1 MGSIFKPSTT
11 VVQAPQQSTTTY
23 DIPAYFKEIQE
34 KTLRRADVES
44 QQPFQAYTGQRIAP
58 LTATEQQAGDIYSQ
72 QILPQA
78 GQLAA
83 IGAQTFTPAMA
94 QQYMNPYE
102 NQVVTSALG
111 DVERAYQGQQRA
123 LSSQAIGSGAFG
135 GGREGVQRGVLGGE
149 YLRQVG
155 DVSGRLR
162 QAGFESGAQ
171 RFAADRASQLGS
183 AQAQLASLAG
193 ASSGLAQFGGQER
206 GIQQAGLTE
215 AFRDFVE
222 EQGFEQNQI
231 NQVIG
236 ALAGAPIRSYGEE
249 RTGYTSQVVGA
260 PSPFGQIMGAAGAIG
275 SLPPGTFSDIALKDN
290 INLIGKSP
298 SGINIYTF
306 TYKGDDKVYQ
316 GVMAHEVPHASSF
329 SNDGYL
335 MVDYSKVDVEF
346 KKVN

>member
-23 DIPAYFKEIQE
+23 QIPEYFKEIQE
-34 KTLRRADVES
+34 KTLRRAEAES
-44 QQPFQAYTGQRIAP
+44 QLPFQAYQGQRIAQ
-58 LTATEQQAGDIYSQ
+58 LTPTEIQAGDIYSQ

-78 GQLAA
+78 GQLSA

-102 NQVVTSALG
+102 NQVVSSALG

-123 LSSQAIGSGAFG
+123 LSTQAIQAGAFG
-135 GGREGVQRGVLGGE
+135 GGREGVQKGVLGGE

-171 RFAADRASQLGS
+171 RFAADRAAQLGS
-183 AQAQLASLAG
+183 SQAQLAALAG
-193 ASSGLAQFGGQER
+193 ASSGLAQFGSQER
-206 GIQQAGLTE
+206 GIEQAGLTE

-249 RTGYTSQVVGA
+249 RTGFTSTPMQG
-260 PSPFGQIMGAAGAIG
+260 PSPFGQITGALGAIG
-275 SLPPGTFSDIALKDN
+275 SIYAMSDIALKNN
-290 INLIGKSP
+290 INYIGKSP
-298 SGINIYTF
+298 SGINMYTF

-316 GVMAHEVPHASSF
+316 GVMAHEVPHASNF
-329 SNDGYL
+329 NTDGYL
-335 MVDYSKVDVEF
+335 MVDYSKIDVEF
-346 KKVN
+346 KRVN

>member
-23 DIPAYFKEIQE
+23 DIPSYFKEIQE
-34 KTLRRADVES
+34 RTLRRAETES
-44 QQPFQAYTGQRIAP
+44 QLPFQAYTGQRIAP

-83 IGAQTFTPAMA
+83 IGAKTFTPAMA

-183 AQAQLASLAG
+183 SQAQLASLAG

-222 EQGFEQNQI
+222 QQGFEQNQI

-249 RTGYTSQVVGA
+249 RTGFTSTPMQG
-260 PSPFGQIMGAAGAIG
+260 PSPFGQVTGALGAIG
-275 SLPPGTFSDIALKDN
+275 SIYAMSDIALKNN

-306 TYKGDDKVYQ
+306 NYNGDDKVYQ
-316 GVMAHEVPHASSF
+316 GVMAHEVPHASIF
-329 SNDGYL
+329 NTNGYL

-346 KKVN
+346 KRVN

>member
-58 LTATEQQAGDIYSQ
+58 LTATEQQAGDLYSQ

-83 IGAQTFTPAMA
+83 LGAHTFTPAMA

-183 AQAQLASLAG
+183 SQAQLASLAG

-222 EQGFEQNQI
+222 QQGFEQNQI

-249 RTGYTSQVVGA
+249 RTGFTSTPMQG
-260 PSPFGQIMGAAGAIG
+260 PSPFGQVTGALGAIG
-275 SLPPGTFSDIALKDN
+275 SIYAMSDIALKNN

-306 TYKGDDKVYQ
+306 NYNGDDKVYQ
-316 GVMAHEVPHASSF
+316 GVMAHEVPHASIF
-329 SNDGYL
+329 NTDGYL

-346 KKVN
+346 KRVN

>member
-34 KTLRRADVES
+34 RTLRRAETES

-123 LSSQAIGSGAFG
+123 LSSQAIGAGAFG

-183 AQAQLASLAG
+183 SQAQLASLAG
-193 ASSGLAQFGGQER
+193 ASSGLAQFGSQER

-222 EQGFEQNQI
+222 QQGFEQNQI

-249 RTGYTSQVVGA
+249 RTGFTSTPMQG
-260 PSPFGQIMGAAGAIG
+260 PSPFGQITGALGAIG
-275 SLPPGTFSDIALKDN
+275 SIYAMSDIALKNN
-290 INLIGKSP
+290 INYIGKSP

-329 SNDGYL
+329 NDDGYL

-346 KKVN
+346 KRVN

>member
-23 DIPAYFKEIQE
+23 DIPSYFKEIQE

-123 LSSQAIGSGAFG
+123 LSSQAIGAGAFG

-183 AQAQLASLAG
+183 SQAQLASLAG
-193 ASSGLAQFGGQER
+193 ASSGLAQFGAQER

-222 EQGFEQNQI
+222 QQGFEQNQI

-249 RTGYTSQVVGA
+249 RTGFTSTPMQG
-260 PSPFGQIMGAAGAIG
+260 PSPFGQVTGALGAIG
-275 SLPPGTFSDIALKDN
+275 SIYAMSDIALKNN

-306 TYKGDDKVYQ
+306 NYNGDDKVYQ
-316 GVMAHEVPHASSF
+316 GVMAHEVPHASIF
-329 SNDGYL
+329 NTDGYL

-346 KKVN
+346 KRVN

>member
-183 AQAQLASLAG
+183 SQAQLASLAG
-193 ASSGLAQFGGQER
+193 ASSGLAQFGAQER

-249 RTGYTSQVVGA
+249 RTGYTSTPMQG
-260 PSPFGQIMGAAGAIG
+260 PSPFGQVTGALGAIG
-275 SLPPGTFSDIALKDN
+275 SIYAMSDIALKNN

-306 TYKGDDKVYQ
+306 NYNGDDKVYQ
-316 GVMAHEVPHASSF
+316 GVMAHEVPHASIF
-329 SNDGYL
+329 NTDGYL

-346 KKVN
+346 KRVN

>member
-23 DIPAYFKEIQE
+23 DIPTYFKEIQE
-34 KTLRRADVES
+34 RTLRRAETES

-123 LSSQAIGSGAFG
+123 LSSQAIGAGAFG

-183 AQAQLASLAG
+183 SQAQLASLAG
-193 ASSGLAQFGGQER
+193 ASSGLAQFGAQER

-222 EQGFEQNQI
+222 QQGFEQNQI

-249 RTGYTSQVVGA
+249 RTGFTSTPMQG
-260 PSPFGQIMGAAGAIG
+260 PSPFGQVTGALGAIG
-275 SLPPGTFSDIALKDN
+275 SIYAMSDIALKNN

-306 TYKGDDKVYQ
+306 NYSGDDKVYQ
-316 GVMAHEVPHASSF
+316 GVMAHEVPHASIF
-329 SNDGYL
+329 NTDGYL

-346 KKVN
+346 KRVN

>member
-78 GQLAA
+78 GQLAQ
-83 IGAQTFTPAMA
+83 IGAQTFTPQMA

-102 NQVVTSALG
+102 NQVVSGALS

-149 YLRQVG
+149 YLRSVG
-155 DVSGRLR
+155 DISGRLR

-183 AQAQLASLAG
+183 SQAQLASLAG

-222 EQGFEQNQI
+222 QQGFEQNQI

-249 RTGYTSQVVGA
+249 RTGFTSTPMQG
-260 PSPFGQIMGAAGAIG
+260 PSPFGQVTGALGAIG
-275 SLPPGTFSDIALKDN
+275 SIYAMSDIALKNN
-290 INLIGKSP
+290 INYIGKSP

-306 TYKGDDKVYQ
+306 NYNGDDKVYQ
-316 GVMAHEVPHASSF
+316 GVMAHEVPHASIF
-329 SNDGYL
+329 NTDGYL

-346 KKVN
+346 KRVN

>member
-44 QQPFQAYTGQRIAP
+44 QQPFQAYTGQRVAP

-123 LSSQAIGSGAFG
+123 LSSQAIGAGAFG

-183 AQAQLASLAG
+183 SQAQLASLAG

-222 EQGFEQNQI
+222 KQGFEQNQI

-249 RTGYTSQVVGA
+249 RTGYTSTPMQG
-260 PSPFGQIMGAAGAIG
+260 PSPFGQVTGALGAIG
-275 SLPPGTFSDIALKDN
+275 SIYAMSDIALKNN

-306 TYKGDDKVYQ
+306 NYNGDDKVYQ
-316 GVMAHEVPHASSF
+316 GVMAHEVPHASIF
-329 SNDGYL
+329 NTNGYL

-346 KKVN
+346 KRVN

>member
-123 LSSQAIGSGAFG
+123 LSSQAIGAGAFG

-249 RTGYTSQVVGA
+249 RTGFTSTPMQG
-260 PSPFGQIMGAAGAIG
+260 PSPFGQVTGALGAIG
-275 SLPPGTFSDIALKDN
+275 SIYAMSDIALKNN

-306 TYKGDDKVYQ
+306 NYNGDDKVYQ
-316 GVMAHEVPHASSF
+316 GVMAHEVPYASIF
-329 SNDGYL
+329 NTDGYL

-346 KKVN
+346 KRVN

>member
-34 KTLRRADVES
+34 RTLRRAETES
-44 QQPFQAYTGQRIAP
+44 QLPFQAYQGQRIAQ
-58 LTATEQQAGDIYSQ
+58 LTPTEQQAGDVYSQ

-78 GQLAA
+78 GQLSA
-83 IGAQTFTPAMA
+83 IGAQTFTPQMA

-102 NQVVTSALG
+102 NQVVQSALG

-123 LSSQAIGSGAFG
+123 LSTQAIGAGAFG

-171 RFAADRASQLGS
+171 RFAADRASQLGAS
-183 AQAQLASLAG
+183 QAQLAALAG
-193 ASSGLAQFGGQER
+193 ASSGLAQFGSQER

-222 EQGFEQNQI
+222 QQGFEQNQI

-249 RTGYTSQVVGA
+249 RTGFTSTPVQG
-260 PSPFGQIMGAAGAIG
+260 PSPFGQITGALGAIG
-275 SLPPGTFSDIALKDN
+275 SIYAMSDIALKNN
-290 INLIGKSP
+290 INYIGKSP

-329 SNDGYL
+329 NDDGYL

-346 KKVN
+346 KRVN

>member
-78 GQLAA
+78 GQLAS
-83 IGAQTFTPAMA
+83 IGAQTFTPQMA

-102 NQVVTSALG
+102 NQVVSSALS

-123 LSSQAIGSGAFG
+123 LSSQAIGAGAFG

-183 AQAQLASLAG
+183 SQAQLAALAG
-193 ASSGLAQFGGQER
+193 ASSGLAQFGSQER

-215 AFRDFVE
+215 SFRDFVE
-222 EQGFEQNQI
+222 QQGFEQNQI

-249 RTGYTSQVVGA
+249 RTGFTSTPMQG
-260 PSPFGQIMGAAGAIG
+260 PSPFGQVTGALGAIG
-275 SLPPGTFSDIALKDN
+275 SIYAMSDIALKNN

-306 TYKGDDKVYQ
+306 NYNGDDKVYQ
-316 GVMAHEVPHASSF
+316 GVMAHEVPHASIF
-329 SNDGYL
+329 NTDGYL
-335 MVDYSKVDVEF
+335 MVDYSKIDVEF
-346 KKVN
+346 KRVN

>member
-23 DIPAYFKEIQE
+23 DIPSYFKEIQE

-102 NQVVTSALG
+102 NQVVSNALS

-123 LSSQAIGSGAFG
+123 LSSQAIGAGAFG

-171 RFAADRASQLGS
+171 RFSADRASQLGS
-183 AQAQLASLAG
+183 SQAQLASLAG

-222 EQGFEQNQI
+222 QQGFEQNQI

-249 RTGYTSQVVGA
+249 RTGFTSTPMQG
-260 PSPFGQIMGAAGAIG
+260 PSPFGQVTGALGAIG
-275 SLPPGTFSDIALKDN
+275 SIYAMSDIALKNN

-306 TYKGDDKVYQ
+306 NYNGDDKVYQ
-316 GVMAHEVPHASSF
+316 GVMAHEVPHASIF
-329 SNDGYL
+329 NTDGYL

-346 KKVN
+346 KRVN

>member
-44 QQPFQAYTGQRIAP
+44 QQPFQAYTGQRVAP

-123 LSSQAIGSGAFG
+123 LSSQAIGAGAFG

-183 AQAQLASLAG
+183 SQAQLASLAG
-193 ASSGLAQFGGQER
+193 ASSGLAQFGSQER

-222 EQGFEQNQI
+222 QQGFEQNQI

-249 RTGYTSQVVGA
+249 RTGYTSTPMQG
-260 PSPFGQIMGAAGAIG
+260 PSPFGQVTGALGAIG
-275 SLPPGTFSDIALKDN
+275 SIYAMSDIALKNN

-306 TYKGDDKVYQ
+306 NYNGDDKVYQ
-316 GVMAHEVPHASSF
+316 GVMAHEVPNASIF
-329 SNDGYL
+329 NTDGYL

-346 KKVN
+346 KRVN

>member
-123 LSSQAIGSGAFG
+123 LSSQAIGAGAFG

-222 EQGFEQNQI
+222 QQGFEQNQI

-249 RTGYTSQVVGA
+249 RTGFTSTPMQG
-260 PSPFGQIMGAAGAIG
+260 PSPFGQVTGALGAIG
-275 SLPPGTFSDIALKDN
+275 SIYAMSDIALKNN

-306 TYKGDDKVYQ
+306 NYNGDDKVYQ
-316 GVMAHEVPHASSF
+316 GVMAHEVPHASIF
-329 SNDGYL
+329 NTNGYL

-346 KKVN
+346 KRVN

>member
-34 KTLRRADVES
+34 RTLRRAETES
-44 QQPFQAYTGQRIAP
+44 QQPFQAYQGQRIAQ
-58 LTATEQQAGDIYSQ
+58 LTPTEQQAGDVYSQ

-78 GQLAA
+78 GQLSA
-83 IGAQTFTPAMA
+83 IGAQTFTPQMA

-102 NQVVTSALG
+102 NQVVQSALG

-123 LSSQAIGSGAFG
+123 LSTQAIQTGAFG

-171 RFAADRASQLGS
+171 RFAADRAAQLGS
-183 AQAQLASLAG
+183 SQAQLAALAG
-193 ASSGLAQFGGQER
+193 ASSGLAQFGAQER
-206 GIQQAGLTE
+206 GIEQAGLTE

-222 EQGFEQNQI
+222 QQGFEQNQI

-249 RTGYTSQVVGA
+249 RTGFTSTPMQG
-260 PSPFGQIMGAAGAIG
+260 PSPFGQITGALGAIG
-275 SLPPGTFSDIALKDN
+275 SIYAMSDIALKNN

-329 SNDGYL
+329 NDDGYL

-346 KKVN
+346 KRVN

>member
-183 AQAQLASLAG
+183 SQAQLASLAG
-193 ASSGLAQFGGQER
+193 ASSGLAQFGAQER

-222 EQGFEQNQI
+222 QQGFEQNQI

-249 RTGYTSQVVGA
+249 RTGFTSTPMQG
-260 PSPFGQIMGAAGAIG
+260 PSPFGQVTGALGAIG
-275 SLPPGTFSDIALKDN
+275 SIYAMSDIALKNN

-306 TYKGDDKVYQ
+306 NYNGDDKVYQ
-316 GVMAHEVPHASSF
+316 GVMAHEVPHASIF
-329 SNDGYL
+329 NTDGYL

-346 KKVN
+346 KRVN

>member
-34 KTLRRADVES
+34 RTLRRAETES

-123 LSSQAIGSGAFG
+123 LSSQAIGAGAFG

-193 ASSGLAQFGGQER
+193 ASSGLAQFGSQER

-249 RTGYTSQVVGA
+249 RTGYTSTPMQG
-260 PSPFGQIMGAAGAIG
+260 PSPFGQVTGALGAIG
-275 SLPPGTFSDIALKDN
+275 SIYAMSDIALKNN

-306 TYKGDDKVYQ
+306 NYNGDDKVYQ
-316 GVMAHEVPHASSF
+316 GVMAHEVPHASIF
-329 SNDGYL
+329 NTDGYL

-346 KKVN
+346 KRVN

>member
-11 VVQAPQQSTTTY
+11 VIQSPQQSTTTY

-34 KTLRRADVES
+34 RTLRRAETES
-44 QQPFQAYTGQRIAP
+44 QLPFQAYQGQRIAQ
-58 LTATEQQAGDIYSQ
+58 LTPTEQQAGDIYSQ

-78 GQLAA
+78 GQLSA
-83 IGAQTFTPAMA
+83 IGAQTFTPQMA

-102 NQVVTSALG
+102 NQVVQSALG

-123 LSSQAIGSGAFG
+123 LSTQAIGAGAFG

-171 RFAADRASQLGS
+171 RFAADRAAQLGS
-183 AQAQLASLAG
+183 SQAQLAALAG
-193 ASSGLAQFGGQER
+193 ASSGLAQFGSQER

-222 EQGFEQNQI
+222 QQGFEQNQI

-249 RTGYTSQVVGA
+249 RTGFTSTPVQG
-260 PSPFGQIMGAAGAIG
+260 PSPFGQITGALGAIG
-275 SLPPGTFSDIALKDN
+275 SIYAMSDIALKNN

-329 SNDGYL
+329 NDDGYL

-346 KKVN
+346 KRVN

>member
-34 KTLRRADVES
+34 RTLRRAETES
-44 QQPFQAYTGQRIAP
+44 QLPFQAYQGQRVAP
-58 LTATEQQAGDIYSQ
+58 LTAAELQAGNIYTSQ
-72 QILPQA
+72 IAPQA
-78 GQLAA
+78 GNIAA
-83 IGAQTFTPAMA
+83 IGAQTFTPQMA

-102 NQVVTSALG
+102 NQVIQSALG
-111 DVERAYQGQQRA
+111 DVERNYQGQQRA
-123 LSSQAIGSGAFG
+123 LQSQAIGAGAFG
-135 GGREGVQRGVLGGE
+135 GTREGVQRGILGGE

-171 RFAADRASQLGS
+171 RFAADRASQLGA

-193 ASSGLAQFGGQER
+193 ASSGLAQFGGQQR
-206 GIQQAGLTE
+206 GIEQAGLTE

-222 EQGFEQNQI
+222 QQGFEQNQI

-249 RTGYTSQVVGA
+249 RTGFTSQVVGA
-260 PSPFGQIMGAAGAIG
+260 PSPFAQIAGTIGAIG
-275 SLPPGTFSDIALKDN
+275 SLPPGTFSDIRLKE
-290 INLIGKSP
+290 NLNYIGKSS

-306 TYKGDDKVYQ
+306 NYKGDDQVYQ
-316 GVMAHEVPHASSF
+316 GVMAHQVPHAAILDNS
-329 SNDGYL
+329 GYL
-335 MVDYSKVDVEF
+335 KVDYSLIDVEF
-346 KKVN
+346 KRIN

>member
-123 LSSQAIGSGAFG
+123 LSTQAIGSGAFG

-183 AQAQLASLAG
+183 SQAQLASLAG

-222 EQGFEQNQI
+222 QQGFEQNQI

-275 SLPPGTFSDIALKDN
+275 ALPPGTFSDIALKDN

-346 KKVN
+346 KRVN

>member
-23 DIPAYFKEIQE
+23 DIPSYFKEIQE

-58 LTATEQQAGDIYSQ
+58 LTAAEQQAGNIYSQ

-78 GQLAA
+78 GQLSQ

-102 NQVVTSALG
+102 NQVISSALS

-123 LSSQAIGSGAFG
+123 LSTQAIGSGAFG
-135 GGREGVQRGVLGGE
+135 GGREGVQRGILGGE

-183 AQAQLASLAG
+183 SQAQLASLAG
-193 ASSGLAQFGGQER
+193 ASSGLAQFGGQQR

-222 EQGFEQNQI
+222 QQGFEQNQI

-249 RTGYTSQVVGA
+249 RTGFTSTPMQG
-260 PSPFGQIMGAAGAIG
+260 PSPFGQVTGALGAIG
-275 SLPPGTFSDIALKDN
+275 SIYAMSDIALKNN

-306 TYKGDDKVYQ
+306 NYNGDDKVYQ
-316 GVMAHEVPHASSF
+316 GVMAHEVPHASIF
-329 SNDGYL
+329 NTNGYL

-346 KKVN
+346 KRVN

>member
-11 VVQAPQQSTTTY
+11 VVQAPQQQTTTY
-23 DIPAYFKEIQE
+23 QIPEYFKEIQE
-34 KTLRRADVES
+34 RTLRRAETES
-44 QQPFQAYTGQRIAP
+44 QKPFQAYTGQRVAQ
-58 LTATEQQAGDIYSQ
+58 LTPAETQAGNIFSQ

-78 GQLAA
+78 GQLAQ

-102 NQVVTSALG
+102 NQVVSNALS

-123 LSSQAIGSGAFG
+123 LSSQAIGAGAFG

-183 AQAQLASLAG
+183 SQAQLASLAG
-193 ASSGLAQFGGQER
+193 ASSGLAQFGAQER

-222 EQGFEQNQI
+222 QQGFEQNQI

-249 RTGYTSQVVGA
+249 RTGFTSTPMQG
-260 PSPFGQIMGAAGAIG
+260 PSPFGQVTGALGAIG
-275 SLPPGTFSDIALKDN
+275 SIYAMSDIALKNN

-306 TYKGDDKVYQ
+306 NYNGDDKVYQ
-316 GVMAHEVPHASSF
+316 GVMAHEVPHASIF
-329 SNDGYL
+329 NTDGYL

-346 KKVN
+346 KRVN

>member
-23 DIPAYFKEIQE
+23 QIPEYFKEIQE
-34 KTLRRADVES
+34 KTLRRAEAES
-44 QQPFQAYTGQRIAP
+44 QLPFQAYQGQRIAQ
-58 LTATEQQAGDIYSQ
+58 LTPTEIQAGDIYSQ

-78 GQLAA
+78 GQLSA

-102 NQVVTSALG
+102 NQVVSSALG

-123 LSSQAIGSGAFG
+123 LSTQAIQAGAFG

-171 RFAADRASQLGS
+171 RFAADRAAQLGS
-183 AQAQLASLAG
+183 SQAQLAALAG
-193 ASSGLAQFGGQER
+193 ASSGLAQFGSQER
-206 GIQQAGLTE
+206 GIEQAGLTE

-249 RTGYTSQVVGA
+249 RTGFTSTPMQG
-260 PSPFGQIMGAAGAIG
+260 PSPFGQITGALGAIG
-275 SLPPGTFSDIALKDN
+275 SIYAMSDIVLKDN
-290 INLIGKSP
+290 INYIGKSP
-298 SGINIYTF
+298 LGINMYTF

-316 GVMAHEVPHASSF
+316 GVMAHEVPQASSF
-329 SNDGYL
+329 STDGYL
-335 MVDYSKVDVEF
+335 MVDYSKIDVEF
-346 KKVN
+346 KRVN

>member
-34 KTLRRADVES
+34 RTLRRAETES

-123 LSSQAIGSGAFG
+123 LSSQAIGAGAFG

-193 ASSGLAQFGGQER
+193 ASSGLAQFGSQER

-222 EQGFEQNQI
+222 QQGFEQNQI

-249 RTGYTSQVVGA
+249 RTGFTSTPMQG
-260 PSPFGQIMGAAGAIG
+260 PSPFGQVTGALGAIG
-275 SLPPGTFSDIALKDN
+275 SIYAMSDIALKNN

-306 TYKGDDKVYQ
+306 NYSGDDKVYQ

-329 SNDGYL
+329 NDDGYL

-346 KKVN
+346 KRVN

>member
-34 KTLRRADVES
+34 RTLRRAETES
-44 QQPFQAYTGQRIAP
+44 QQPFQAYQGQRIAQ
-58 LTATEQQAGDIYSQ
+58 LTPTEQQAGDVYSQ

-78 GQLAA
+78 GQLSA
-83 IGAQTFTPAMA
+83 IGAQTFTPQMA

-102 NQVVTSALG
+102 NQVVQSALG

-123 LSSQAIGSGAFG
+123 LSTQAIQTGAFG

-171 RFAADRASQLGS
+171 RFAADRAAQLGS
-183 AQAQLASLAG
+183 SQAQLAALAG
-193 ASSGLAQFGGQER
+193 ASSGLAQFGAQER
-206 GIQQAGLTE
+206 GIEQAGLTE

-222 EQGFEQNQI
+222 QQGFEQNQI

-249 RTGYTSQVVGA
+249 RTGFTSTPMQG
-260 PSPFGQIMGAAGAIG
+260 PSPFGQITGALGAIG
-275 SLPPGTFSDIALKDN
+275 SIYAMSDIALKNN
-290 INLIGKSP
+290 INYIGKSP

-329 SNDGYL
+329 NDDGYL

-346 KKVN
+346 KRVN

>member
-34 KTLRRADVES
+34 RTLRRAETES
-44 QQPFQAYTGQRIAP
+44 QLPFQAYQGQRIAQ
-58 LTATEQQAGDIYSQ
+58 LTPTEQQAGDVYSQ

-78 GQLAA
+78 GQLSA
-83 IGAQTFTPAMA
+83 IGAQTFTPQMA

-102 NQVVTSALG
+102 NQVVQSALG

-123 LSSQAIGSGAFG
+123 LSTQAIQTGAFG
-135 GGREGVQRGVLGGE
+135 GSREGVQRAVLGGE
-149 YLRQVG
+149 YLSSVG
-155 DVSGRLR
+155 DISGRLR

-171 RFAADRASQLGS
+171 RFAADRAAQLGS
-183 AQAQLASLAG
+183 SQAQLAALAG
-193 ASSGLAQFGGQER
+193 ASSGLAQFGAQER
-206 GIQQAGLTE
+206 GIEQAGLTE

-222 EQGFEQNQI
+222 QQGFEQNQI

-249 RTGYTSQVVGA
+249 RTGFTSTPMQG
-260 PSPFGQIMGAAGAIG
+260 PSPFGQITGALGAIG
-275 SLPPGTFSDIALKDN
+275 SIYAMSDIALKNN

-329 SNDGYL
+329 NDDGYL

-346 KKVN
+346 KRVN

>member
-23 DIPAYFKEIQE
+23 DIPTYFKEIQE
-34 KTLRRADVES
+34 RTLRRAETES

-123 LSSQAIGSGAFG
+123 LSSQAIGAGAFG

-183 AQAQLASLAG
+183 SQAQLASLAG
-193 ASSGLAQFGGQER
+193 ASSGLAQFGAQER

-222 EQGFEQNQI
+222 QQGFEQNQI

-249 RTGYTSQVVGA
+249 RTGFTSTPMQG
-260 PSPFGQIMGAAGAIG
+260 PSPFGQVTGALGAIG
-275 SLPPGTFSDIALKDN
+275 SIYAMSDIALKNN

-306 TYKGDDKVYQ
+306 NYNGDDKVYQ
-316 GVMAHEVPHASSF
+316 GVMAHEVPHASIF
-329 SNDGYL
+329 NTDGYL

-346 KKVN
+346 KRVN

>member
-183 AQAQLASLAG
+183 SQAQLASLAG

-222 EQGFEQNQI
+222 QQGFEQNQI

-249 RTGYTSQVVGA
+249 RSGFTSQVFGGPSVFGQLVGA
-260 PSPFGQIMGAAGAIG
+260 GQAI
-275 SLPPGTFSDIALKDN
+275 SDIRLKDN

-316 GVMAHEVPHASSF
+316 GVMAHEVPHASIF
-329 SNDGYL
+329 NTDGYL

-346 KKVN
+346 KRVN

>member
-34 KTLRRADVES
+34 RTLRRAETES
-44 QQPFQAYTGQRIAP
+44 QLPFQAYQGQRIAQ
-58 LTATEQQAGDIYSQ
+58 LTPTEQQAGDVYSQ

-78 GQLAA
+78 GQLSA
-83 IGAQTFTPAMA
+83 IGAQTFTPQMA

-102 NQVVTSALG
+102 NQVVQSALG

-123 LSSQAIGSGAFG
+123 LSTQAIGAGAFG

-171 RFAADRASQLGS
+171 RFAADRASQLGAS
-183 AQAQLASLAG
+183 QAQLAALAG
-193 ASSGLAQFGGQER
+193 ASSGLAQFGSQER

-222 EQGFEQNQI
+222 QQGFEQNQI

-249 RTGYTSQVVGA
+249 RTGFTSTPVQG
-260 PSPFGQIMGAAGAIG
+260 PSPFGQITGALGAIG
-275 SLPPGTFSDIALKDN
+275 SIYAMSDIALKNN

-329 SNDGYL
+329 NDDGYL

-346 KKVN
+346 KRVN

>member
-34 KTLRRADVES
+34 RTLRRAETES
-44 QQPFQAYTGQRIAP
+44 QLPFQAYQGQRIAQ
-58 LTATEQQAGDIYSQ
+58 LTPTEQQAGDVYSQ

-78 GQLAA
+78 GQLSA
-83 IGAQTFTPAMA
+83 IGAQTFTPQMA

-102 NQVVTSALG
+102 NQVVQSALG

-123 LSSQAIGSGAFG
+123 LSTQAIQTGAFG

-171 RFAADRASQLGS
+171 RFAADRAAQLGS
-183 AQAQLASLAG
+183 SQAQLAALAG
-193 ASSGLAQFGGQER
+193 ASSGLAQFGAQER
-206 GIQQAGLTE
+206 GIEQAGLTE

-222 EQGFEQNQI
+222 QQGFEQNQI

-249 RTGYTSQVVGA
+249 RTGFTSTPMQG
-260 PSPFGQIMGAAGAIG
+260 PSPFGQITGALGAIG
-275 SLPPGTFSDIALKDN
+275 SIYAMSDIALKNN

-329 SNDGYL
+329 NDDGYL

-346 KKVN
+346 KRVN

>member
-44 QQPFQAYTGQRIAP
+44 QQPFQAYQGQRVAP

-102 NQVVTSALG
+102 NQVVTRALG

-123 LSSQAIGSGAFG
+123 LSSQAIGAGAFG

-183 AQAQLASLAG
+183 SQAQLASLAG
-193 ASSGLAQFGGQER
+193 ASSGLAQFGSQER

-222 EQGFEQNQI
+222 QQGFEQNQI

-249 RTGYTSQVVGA
+249 RTGYTSTPMQG
-260 PSPFGQIMGAAGAIG
+260 PSPFG
-275 SLPPGTFSDIALKDN
+275 
-290 INLIGKSP
+290 
-298 SGINIYTF
+298 
-306 TYKGDDKVYQ
+306 
-316 GVMAHEVPHASSF
+316 
-329 SNDGYL
+329 
-335 MVDYSKVDVEF
+335 
-346 KKVN
+346 

>member
-34 KTLRRADVES
+34 RTLRRAETES
-44 QQPFQAYTGQRIAP
+44 QLPFQAYQGQRIAQ
-58 LTATEQQAGDIYSQ
+58 LTPTEQQAGDVYSQ

-78 GQLAA
+78 GQLSA
-83 IGAQTFTPAMA
+83 IGAQTFTPQMA

-102 NQVVTSALG
+102 NQVVQSALG

-123 LSSQAIGSGAFG
+123 LSTQAIGAGAFG

-171 RFAADRASQLGS
+171 RFAADRAAQLGS
-183 AQAQLASLAG
+183 SQAQLAALAG
-193 ASSGLAQFGGQER
+193 ASSGLAQFGSQER
-206 GIQQAGLTE
+206 GIEQAGLTE

-222 EQGFEQNQI
+222 QQGFEQNQI

-249 RTGYTSQVVGA
+249 RTGFTSTPVQG
-260 PSPFGQIMGAAGAIG
+260 PSPFGQITGALGAIG
-275 SLPPGTFSDIALKDN
+275 SIYAMSDIALKNN
-290 INLIGKSP
+290 INYIGKSP

-316 GVMAHEVPHASSF
+316 GVMAHEVPHASIF
-329 SNDGYL
+329 NTDGYL

-346 KKVN
+346 KRVN

>member
-44 QQPFQAYTGQRIAP
+44 QQPFQAYTGQRVAP
-58 LTATEQQAGDIYSQ
+58 LTAAEQQAGNIYSQ

-78 GQLAA
+78 GQLAQ

-183 AQAQLASLAG
+183 SQAQLASLAG

-222 EQGFEQNQI
+222 QQGFEQNQI

-249 RTGYTSQVVGA
+249 RTGFTSTPMQG
-260 PSPFGQIMGAAGAIG
+260 PSPFGQVTGALGAIG
-275 SLPPGTFSDIALKDN
+275 SIYAMSDIALKNN

-306 TYKGDDKVYQ
+306 NYNGDDKVYQ
-316 GVMAHEVPHASSF
+316 GVMAHEVPHASIF
-329 SNDGYL
+329 NTDGYL

-346 KKVN
+346 KRVN